1 MTDFTDDSD
10 FDAELAAQGAADLEY
25 EDPDAEHQTG
35 LVDCLRDSDGRQYTA
50 TTAIIAKRVCSEY
63 LAEANLAALR
73 AADPEQVT
81 DGLLGRI
88 NDAILV
94 QNTALKA
101 NELVGLKLVP
111 LKRLGFAEVA
121 RLIASLYSV
130 ISIAPS
136 SRNSD
141 PDLNVLAAYDDDPAS
156 PHYGTY
162 RSAHGHLRSI
172 ARRYCPDLTTKEFTE
187 VLAALADSAPRRS
200 RGQNRDLI
208 AVRNG
213 IVDYSTLRTD
223 DSLPFDDPNRVTTM
237 PTFMP
242 FSPDYVFLAKLDT
255 DWNPD
260 AENVV
265 IHNDADGTDWDVES
279 WMRGF
284 YSATD
289 ADGNEVTAD
298 EEMIELL
305 WQIIGAATRP
315 YVSWNKAAFLYSTQG
330 NNGKGTLLSLMRNLL
345 GVANYAS
352 IPLADFGKDFLLE
365 PLTRASAILVDEN
378 DVGTFVDKAANM
390 KAVVTNDVIT
400 INRKYKAPIAHQH
413 FGLMV
418 QCLNDKPRFSD
429 KSESIYRRQLFVPF
443 TKCFTGAERKY
454 IKDDYLK
461 RQEVLEYV
469 LKRVLTMRY
478 YELAEPEA
486 TKLMLDEFKE
496 ANDPVRAFWN
506 DVNRQFSWNLLP
518 FQFLYD
524 LYRGWMGR
532 NMPNS
537 KPIGRNK
544 FIDELVVLVNADETG
559 PWECKDR
566 STQHRPGSNM
576 AKAEPLIV
584 EFDLADWIN
593 QSAPA
598 SKHLA
603 RATLHADQLKASYRG
618 LVRREEDPMLAIAN
632 EAGHRRSISINN
644 ATITTGQGTVGI
656 DTNTGSNGV
665 AEENPIGTE
674 NQEETGQTASQPNN
688 AAQAAIVGTKLDGLV
703 LPRTDQT
710 TQWSRRAE
718 PGCSDADHDKGDR
731 KSDDNDTHDRPTR
744 HDEGDPTDPTATP

>member
-1 MTDFTDDSD
+1 MTDFTDDSH
-10 FDAELAAQGAADLEY
+10 FDAELAAQEAADLEY
-25 EDPDAEHQTG
+25 EDPDAEG
-35 LVDCLRDSDGRQYTA
+35 RPELADCLRDADGRQYTSS
-50 TTAIIAKRVCSEY
+50 TARLAERACTEY
-63 LAEANLAALR
+63 LAESDLDTLRTAAPAR
-73 AADPEQVT
+73 VADA
-81 DGLLGRI
+81 LLGRI
-88 NDAILV
+88 NDAILA
-94 QNTALKA
+94 QNAALKA
-101 NELVGLKLVP
+101 DELVGLKLAP
-111 LKRLGFAEVA
+111 LKELGFAEVA
-121 RLIASLYSV
+121 RLIVALYRV
-130 ISIAPS
+130 CRLKPS
-136 SRNSD
+136 SRTTD
-141 PDLNVLAAYDDDPAS
+141 KELDLVGVYDDDPAS

-162 RSAHGHLRSI
+162 QTSLEDLRSI
-172 ARRYCPDLTTKEFTE
+172 ARRYCPDLTTKEFAE
-187 VLAALADSAPRRS
+187 LIAALRDQVPRTV
-200 RGQNRDLI
+200 RGQNPNLI

-213 IVDYSTLRTD
+213 IVDYSTLRVD
-223 DSLPFDDPNRVTTM
+223 DSLPFDDPGRVIAM
-237 PTFMP
+237 PTFRP

-260 AENVV
+260 AENVT

-284 YSATD
+284 YNSVD

-390 KAVVTNDVIT
+390 KAVITNDVIT

-469 LKRVLTMRY
+469 LKRVLTMQY
-478 YELAEPEA
+478 HELSEPEA

-496 ANDPVRAFWN
+496 ANDPIRAFWN
-506 DVNRQFSWNLLP
+506 DVNRQFTWNLLP

-559 PWECKDR
+559 PWSCEDR
-566 STQHRPGSNM
+566 TARHRPGMNM
-576 AKAEPLIV
+576 TKAEPLIV
-584 EFDLADWIN
+584 EFDLVDWIN
-593 QSAPA
+593 QSAPP
-598 SKHLA
+598 SKPLI
-603 RATLHADQLKASYRG
+603 RATLHSDQFKDSYRG
-618 LVRREEDPMLAIAN
+618 LVRKEKDPMLAIAN
-632 EAGHRRSISINN
+632 EAGHRPS
-644 ATITTGQGTVGI
+644 VGI
-656 DTNTGSNGV
+656 GGSAAATSPVESNPVG
-665 AEENPIGTE
+665 EENQTSTE
-674 NQEETGQTASQPNN
+674 NTENTGQTVSQLD
-688 AAQAAIVGTKLDGLV
+688 AEVQAAITGTKLDGLV
-703 LPRTDQT
+703 MPH
-710 TQWSRRAE
+710 SGHSAVVIGAE
-718 PGCSDADHDKGDR
+718 S
-731 KSDDNDTHDRPTR
+731 
-744 HDEGDPTDPTATP
+744 